1 MCFASLVARPLAFG
15 MRRIPLAM
23 TAMTALA
30 LVCAIAL
37 AAVRPAR
44 AEIAAAT
51 RARIDEIASVPVARG
66 EAPAI
71 MIGVIS
77 GNDRMIRSFGE
88 TALGSGVRPT
98 ATTEWEIGSIT
109 KTFTA
114 MLLALYVQR
123 GVVRYDDPL
132 QKYVPA
138 GVRVPRYRGRPITLL
153 DLATHT
159 SGLPKD
165 PDLSGLRHLD
175 TATMYERLAAL
186 QLTRAPGEQFEY
198 SNWGFALLAH
208 ALMRATGDDYQ
219 KLVEREICAP
229 LGMIDTRIDLIA
241 DEVARQAQG
250 YGSEGFPRPHD
261 NVTWPAFN
269 GAGALRSTTADMM
282 RYLAYNMGQTKTPL
296 DTLLPDLHKR
306 WHRGARGETSVG
318 LAWQMLPMR
327 GARKTVIWKNG
338 ATSGF
343 FSYIGFVRESGTG
356 VIVLANRKVSVGR
369 IGMQILRTLNGAGSI
384 IEQDP
389 QDVDQDQ

>member
-1 MCFASLVARPLAFG
+1 MTRPLAFG
-15 MRRIPLAM
+15 MRRISLIGMA
-23 TAMTALA
+23 TIALA
-30 LVCAIAL
+30 LVCAPAP
-37 AAVRPAR
+37 PAR

-51 RARIDEIASVPVARG
+51 RARIDEIASAPVAHG

-71 MIGVIS
+71 MLGVIS

-114 MLLALYVQR
+114 MLLALNVQR

-132 QKYVPA
+132 QKYVPDS
-138 GVRVPRYRGRPITLL
+138 VSVPSYHGRPITLL

-165 PDLSGLRHLD
+165 PDLSGVRHLD
-175 TATMYERLAAL
+175 TATMYQRLEAY
-186 QLTRAPGEQFEY
+186 QLTRAPGREFEY

-219 KLVEREICAP
+219 NLVEREICGP
-229 LGMIDTRIDLIA
+229 LAMVDTRIDLTPQ
-241 DEVARQAQG
+241 EVARQAQG
-250 YGSEGFPRPHD
+250 YSPEGFPRPHD

-269 GAGALRSTTADMM
+269 GAGALRSTMDDMM

-296 DTLLPDLHKR
+296 DTLLPDLQKR
-306 WHRGARGETSVG
+306 WHRAGRAGTAAG
-318 LAWQMLPMR
+318 LAWQMVPIR
-327 GARKTVIWKNG
+327 GTNNTVIWKNG
-338 ATSGF
+338 AVSGF
-343 FSYIGFVRESGTG
+343 FSYIGFIRETGTG

-369 IGMQILRTLNGAGSI
+369 IGMQILRTLNGAGSV
-384 IEQDP
+384 IEEAP
-389 QDVDQDQ
+389 QEMDQDQ